1 MGTSSWS
8 PLWSRSIFYCR
19 GPDPVHKNKKD
30 MINNFISKLPFFDK
44 LVFLTGKLFIKI
56 GSWIFSYK
64 NYGFWQPHYNKLET
78 NKVAVDFDGNYLHY
92 DINGLKASAR
102 KTASDSLVFEQ
113 VILQEEY
120 KTAMD
125 IFLLNNIPFKTFI
138 DLGSNIGLA
147 TIYIKKIFPDA
158 RVIALEPD
166 KNNYAEL
173 LKNFRDNGLTNATPL
188 MAGVGKKD
196 CYLVTDERLRDSQ
209 DWSISFKEVDFETPI
224 VSYSINSLL
233 EKYGLANVDFIK
245 IDIEGGEKAIFDQDA
260 DISFLD
266 KVKVIAVEI
275 HDEFNIRDHI
285 YEVLKA
291 KDFILFNST
300 ETTIAVKRNLFQN

>member
-1 MGTSSWS
+1 MGTSSWN

>member
-1 MGTSSWS
+1 
-8 PLWSRSIFYCR
+8 
-19 GPDPVHKNKKD
+19 

>member
-1 MGTSSWS
+1 
-8 PLWSRSIFYCR
+8 
-19 GPDPVHKNKKD
+19 

-78 NKVAVDFDGNYLHY
+78 NKVAVDFDGTYLHY

-147 TIYIKKIFPDA
+147 TIYIKKIFPGA

-173 LKNFRDNGLTNATPL
+173 LKNFENNRLTNATPL

-233 EKYGLANVDFIK
+233 KKYALEEVDFIK
-245 IDIEGGEKAIFDQDA
+245 IDIEGGEKAIFDKDA
-260 DISFLD
+260 DLSFLG
-266 KVKVIAVEI
+266 KVKVMAIEI
-275 HDEFNIRDHI
+275 HDEFNIRDQI
-285 YEVLKA
+285 YETLKA
-291 KDFILFNST
+291 NDFIIFNSA
-300 ETTIAVKRNLFQN
+300 ETTIAVKKNLF